1 MRWPGTISGA
11 GSKLVQKVDNV
22 SGLLELLL
30 CDRDRAGDKDR
41 YPVSMLEKEL
51 EGLEHLP
58 TMYV

>member
-11 GSKLVQKVDNV
+11 GSKLVQKVDKV

-41 YPVSMLEKEL
+41 YPVSMLEK
-51 EGLEHLP
+51 
-58 TMYV
+58 